1 MGGRG
6 EGGGGGGREVEVR
19 VREAETEEEEE
30 RESYLLPVLYT
41 QELLLSFFLGE
52 SEKNK

>member
-1 MGGRG
+1 M
-6 EGGGGGGREVEVR
+6 ERESESAR
-19 VREAETEEEEE
+19 KREKE
-30 RESYLLPVLYT
+30 RESYLLPVLCT

>member
-1 MGGRG
+1 MEVSERGRKI
-6 EGGGGGGREVEVR
+6 EK
-19 VREAETEEEEE
+19 EE

-41 QELLLSFFLGE
+41 QELPLSFFLGE